1 VRTTRNRLFWLGLGL
16 AALAAL
22 LAPRLLPTILS
33 AGRSAETPTEESE
46 ETLEVEVRL
55 LAPQRLEERLATTG
69 TVQAE
74 ERVEIRPEISGTLE
88 KILFEEGARV
98 ERGQLLVKIDD
109 EQLTAERDRAHHRL
123 ELARMREARESDLLD
138 QGLISQDDYDRT
150 RSELNVLEAELR
162 LTEAQ
167 LEKTRIRAPF
177 RGLIGLRRVSEGAAL
192 TPQTRIVTLQALDT
206 VKIDF
211 SVPERYAG
219 RIRAGDTV
227 DFRVEGLEETFVGE
241 IYAVEPAVD
250 PNTRSLMARAQTA
263 NPDGVLLPGAFAD
276 IEVVVHEI
284 EDALAV
290 PATAIIPELGGKKV
304 FVVEEGRAQPRP
316 VETGIRA
323 ESEVQILRG
332 LVPGDRVIVTGV
344 QRLSTGL
351 VVNERPESSS

>member
-1 VRTTRNRLFWLGLGL
+1 VPTTRNRLFWLGLGL
-16 AALAAL
+16 AALVAL

-33 AGRSAETPTEESE
+33 AGRSAETPAAESE
-46 ETLEVEVRL
+46 EVLEVEVRV

-69 TVQAE
+69 TIQAE

-88 KILFEEGARV
+88 EILFEEGARV
-98 ERGQLLVKIDD
+98 QSGQLLLKIDD

-150 RSELNVLEAELR
+150 LSELNVFAAELR
-162 LTEAQ
+162 LAEAQ

-177 RGLIGLRRVSEGAAL
+177 RGLIGLRRVSQGAAL
-192 TPQTRIVTLQALDT
+192 TPQTRIATLQALDT
-206 VKIDF
+206 VKVDF

-219 RIRAGDTV
+219 RIRAGGTV
-227 DFRVEGLEETFVGE
+227 DFRVEGLEEAFVGE

-250 PNTRSLMARAQTA
+250 PNTRSLRARARTA
-263 NPDGVLLPGAFAD
+263 NPNGVLLPGAFAD
-276 IEVVVHEI
+276 IEVVVHEL

-304 FVVEEGRAQPRP
+304 FVVEDGRAQPRP

-323 ESEVQILRG
+323 ETEVQILRG
-332 LVPGDRVIVTGV
+332 LGPGDRVIVTGV

-351 VVNERPESSS
+351 AVTERRENS

>member
-1 VRTTRNRLFWLGLGL
+1 VPTTRNRLFWLGLGL
-16 AALAAL
+16 AALVAL

-33 AGRSAETPTEESE
+33 AGRSAETPAAESE
-46 ETLEVEVRL
+46 EVLEVEVRV

-69 TVQAE
+69 TIQAE

-88 KILFEEGARV
+88 EILFEEGARV
-98 ERGQLLVKIDD
+98 QSGQLLLKID
-109 EQLTAERDRAHHRL
+109 
-123 ELARMREARESDLLD
+123 LARMREARESDLLD

-150 RSELNVLEAELR
+150 LSELNVFAAELR
-162 LTEAQ
+162 LAEAQ

-177 RGLIGLRRVSEGAAL
+177 RGLIGLRRVSQGAAL
-192 TPQTRIVTLQALDT
+192 TPQTRIATLQALDT
-206 VKIDF
+206 VKVDF

-219 RIRAGDTV
+219 RIRAGGTV
-227 DFRVEGLEETFVGE
+227 DFRVEGLEEAFVGE

-250 PNTRSLMARAQTA
+250 PNTRSLRARARTA
-263 NPDGVLLPGAFAD
+263 NPNGVLLPGAFAD
-276 IEVVVHEI
+276 IEVVVHEL

-304 FVVEEGRAQPRP
+304 FVVEDGRAQPRP

-323 ESEVQILRG
+323 ETEVQILRG
-332 LVPGDRVIVTGV
+332 LGPGDRVIVTGV

-351 VVNERPESSS
+351 AVTERRENS